1 MLLNY
6 FCGPSI
12 IYFSFVLIHVI
23 MSTYHNKTNAAIL
36 QLLIGILITLLLQLL
51 CMRGMSVISCIYTF
65 YFLYIH
71 DGYFILCIWY
81 RTRRKYEKTCTTI
94 NNVFKEKL

>member
-12 IYFSFVLIHVI
+12 IYFSFVLIHFI
-23 MSTYHNKTNAAIL
+23 MSTYHNKTKAAIL

-51 CMRGMSVISCIYTF
+51 CMRGMSVISWIIVFIPFIFYTYMMVILF
-65 YFLYIH
+65 YAFGIEPEENMKKHALH
-71 DGYFILCIWY
+71 
-81 RTRRKYEKTCTTI
+81 
-94 NNVFKEKL
+94 